1 MNAPIHMPSTD
12 TGTLNIVKSKGGVK
26 ATKTK

>member
-1 MNAPIHMPSTD
+1 MNAPIHMSSID
-12 TGTLNIVKSKGGVK
+12 TGTLNIAKTKAGVK